1 MPVRQLDVSGLKC
14 PQPVLRITV
23 VAAEM
28 KAGEVLEVT
37 GDGPTF
43 EKDVRA
49 WCSRLRK
56 TLLVVS
62 DEKGYRKRIRIRF

>member
-1 MPVRQLDVSGLKC
+1 MITRHLDASGLKC
-14 PQPVLRITV
+14 PQPVLRITM

-28 KAGEVLEVT
+28 KPGEILEVT
-37 GDGPTF
+37 GDCPTF

-56 TLLVVS
+56 TLLSVV
-62 DEKGYRKRIRIRF
+62 DEEGYRKRIRIRF